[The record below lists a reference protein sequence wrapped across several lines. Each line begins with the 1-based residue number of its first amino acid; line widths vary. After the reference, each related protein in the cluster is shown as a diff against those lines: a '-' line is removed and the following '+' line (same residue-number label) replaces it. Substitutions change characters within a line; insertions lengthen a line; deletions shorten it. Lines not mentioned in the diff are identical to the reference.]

1 MVITATLFFWI
12 GELMTT
18 KHIETVWSAHVTAEM
33 VKGLSD
39 GDQCE
44 LFAALDD
51 MVAHICAEFG
61 AN

>member
-1 MVITATLFFWI
+1 
-12 GELMTT
+12 MTT